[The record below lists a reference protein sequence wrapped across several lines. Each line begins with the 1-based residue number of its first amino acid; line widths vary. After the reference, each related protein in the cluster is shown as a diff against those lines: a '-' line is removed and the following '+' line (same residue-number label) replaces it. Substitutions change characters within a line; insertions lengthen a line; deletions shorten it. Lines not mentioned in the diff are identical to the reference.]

1 MGWDSGVTLGLRPGV
16 GVGAGASV
24 SATFSIPI
32 AAIGFPPSAELPLRV
47 ATGIVKLGL
56 DLLTLNVAGGLRDGV
71 GIVGAF
77 VPPAI
82 INGIADFVFPLP
94 PGYTD

>member
-1 MGWDSGVTLGLRPGV
+1 MGWDSGIGLGLRPGV
-16 GVGAGASV
+16 GVGGEVSG

-32 AAIGFPPSAELPLRV
+32 GAYGFPASAELPLRV
-47 ATGIVKLGL
+47 ASGLVKLSADIATMNL
-56 DLLTLNVAGGLRDGV
+56 AGGLRDGV

-77 VPPAI
+77 VPSAI
-82 INGIADFVFPLP
+82 VDGVANFIFPLP